1 MKTATTP
8 PHRLTLIALT
18 GLSVLTLNMILPAL
32 SNIARDLDADYAL
45 VSVAVAGYLAVSA
58 GVVLIAGP
66 LSDRIGRRPVVL
78 GATALF
84 IAASIACSLAENVW
98 AFLVFRMLQAVMVAC
113 GTVSMAV
120 VRDTSSPRES
130 ARILAYIAMAMALAP
145 MIGPVIG
152 GIIDTAFGWRAV
164 FWFYA
169 VAGLGIFALAWI
181 DLGETLDATKSP
193 KTGSLQNISGLLGER
208 RFWAFAICSA
218 FSVGAFFTFLTGVP
232 LVAETAFGVT
242 SAETGFFI
250 GSITVGFMFGSFLS
264 GRIGPR
270 YHLTTM
276 MLAGRLCAFTGLL
289 VGFTALTIGWVS
301 PYVFFGSTVF
311 VGIGNGLTLPNSN
324 AGVMSVREGVS
335 GTAAGLQSAL
345 MSAVGAVLT
354 MLAGIMIARWA
365 EPQALIGLMLVI
377 ASVALAAAFWARR
390 LETAHDAAENPA

>member
-1 MKTATTP
+1 MKTATSP
-8 PHRLTLIALT
+8 PHRATLIALT

-32 SNIARDLDADYAL
+32 SNIARDLQADYAL
-45 VSVAVAGYLAVSA
+45 VSVAVAGYLALSA

-84 IAASIACSLAENVW
+84 VASSIACSLADHVW
-98 AFLVFRMLQAVMVAC
+98 MFLLFRMLQAVMVAC
-113 GTVSMAV
+113 GTVAMAV
-120 VRDTSSPRES
+120 VRDTSSPKES

-145 MIGPVIG
+145 MLGPVIG

-169 VAGLGIFALAWI
+169 VAGVGIFALSWF
-181 DLGETLDATKSP
+181 DLGETLDKS
-193 KTGSLQNISGLLGER
+193 KAQTSSSLQKVTTLISER

-264 GRIGPR
+264 GRIGLR

-276 MLAGRLCAFTGLL
+276 MLAGRITAFSGLL
-289 VGFTALTIGWVS
+289 FGFTALTLGWVS

-311 VGIGNGLTLPNSN
+311 VGIGNGLTLPNAN
-324 AGVMSVREGVS
+324 AGVMSVRDGVS

-365 EPQALIGLMLVI
+365 EPQVLIGLMLII
-377 ASVALAAAFWARR
+377 ASVALAAAIWSRR
-390 LETAHDAAENPA
+390 LETAHDAAEKPA

>member
-8 PHRLTLIALT
+8 PHRVTLILMT

-32 SNIARDLDADYAL
+32 NNIARDLQADYAL

-58 GVVLIAGP
+58 GVFLIAGP

-78 GATALF
+78 GAIAIF
-84 IAASIACSLAENVW
+84 IASSVACSLVENVW
-98 AFLVFRMLQAVMVAC
+98 AFLAFRMVQAAMVAC

-130 ARILAYIAMAMALAP
+130 ASILAYIGMAMALAP
-145 MIGPVIG
+145 MLGPVLG

-169 VAGLGIFALAWI
+169 VSGVALFALVWV
-181 DLGETLDATKSP
+181 DQGETLDRAKSP
-193 KTGSLQNISGLLGER
+193 PTGSLRNIAILLSEQ

-232 LVAETAFGVT
+232 LVAERAFGVT

-250 GSITVGFMFGSFLS
+250 GSITLGFMFGSFLS

-276 MLAGRLCAFTGLL
+276 MLVGRITAVSGLF
-289 VGFTALTIGWVS
+289 VGFTALSLGWVS
-301 PYVFFGSTVF
+301 PYIFFGGTIF
-311 VGIGNGLTLPNSN
+311 VGIGNGITLPNTN
-324 AGVMSVREGVS
+324 AGVMSVRDGMS
-335 GTAAGLQSAL
+335 GTAAGLQSAF
-345 MSAVGAVLT
+345 MSIVGAILT
-354 MLAGIMIARWA
+354 MIAGVVISRWA
-365 EPQALIGLMLVI
+365 EPQVLIGLMLIIVSI
-377 ASVALAAAFWARR
+377 ALASAFWSRR
-390 LETAHDAAENPA
+390 LETAQDAAENPA

>member
-8 PHRLTLIALT
+8 PHRATLIALT

-32 SNIARDLDADYAL
+32 SNIARDLGADYAL

-66 LSDRIGRRPVVL
+66 VSDRIGRRPVVL

-84 IAASIACSLAENVW
+84 IASSIACSLADNVW
-98 AFLVFRMLQAVMVAC
+98 TFLAFRMLQAVMVAC

-145 MIGPVIG
+145 MLGPVLG

-169 VAGLGIFALAWI
+169 VAGVGIFALVWV
-181 DLGETLDATKSP
+181 DLGETLDVTKSP

-232 LVAETAFGVT
+232 LVAELAFGVT

-276 MLAGRLCAFTGLL
+276 MLVGRITAFTGLL
-289 VGFTALTIGWVS
+289 AGFTALSLGWLS

-324 AGVMSVREGVS
+324 AGVMSVRDGVS

-354 MLAGIMIARWA
+354 MMAGITIARWA
-365 EPQALIGLMLVI
+365 EPQVLIGLMLVI
-377 ASVALAAAFWARR
+377 ASIALAAAFWARH

>member
-8 PHRLTLIALT
+8 PHRATLIALT

-32 SNIARDLDADYAL
+32 SNIARDLNADYAL

-78 GATALF
+78 GATLLF
-84 IAASIACSLAENVW
+84 IASSIACSLVDNVW
-98 AFLVFRMLQAVMVAC
+98 AFLAFRMVQAGMVAC
-113 GTVSMAV
+113 GTVAMAV

-145 MIGPVIG
+145 MLGPVIG

-169 VAGLGIFALAWI
+169 VAGIGLFALAWV
-181 DLGETLDATKSP
+181 DLGETLDRANSP
-193 KTGSLQNISGLLGER
+193 PTGSLQNIRALLGER

-276 MLAGRLCAFTGLL
+276 ILAGRIIAFSGLF
-289 VGFTALTIGWVS
+289 VGFAALSLGWVS

-324 AGVMSVREGVS
+324 AGVMSVRDGVS

-354 MLAGIMIARWA
+354 MLAGVMIARWA
-365 EPQALIGLMLVI
+365 EPQALIGLMLII
-377 ASVALAAAFWARR
+377 AAVALAAAIWARR
-390 LETAHDAAENPA
+390 LETAHDAVEKPA

>member
-1 MKTATTP
+1 MKPATTP

-32 SNIARDLDADYAL
+32 SNIARDLGADYAL

-58 GVVLIAGP
+58 GGGRIAGA
-66 LSDRIGRRPVVL
+66 LSDRIGRRPVIL
-78 GATALF
+78 GATLLF
-84 IAASIACSLAENVW
+84 IASSVACSLVENVW

-113 GTVSMAV
+113 ATVAMAI

-145 MIGPVIG
+145 MLGPVIG

-169 VAGLGIFALAWI
+169 LAGVCIALLVWV
-181 DLGETLDATKSP
+181 DLGETLDPSTSP
-193 KTGSLQNISGLLGER
+193 TAGGIEKMAILLSER
-208 RFWAFAICSA
+208 RFWAFSICSA

-232 LVAETAFGVT
+232 LVAESAFGVT

-270 YHLTTM
+270 YHLTTV
-276 MLAGRLCAFTGLL
+276 MLAGRITAFTGLL
-289 VGFTALTIGWVS
+289 AGFTALTLGWVS

-324 AGVMSVREGVS
+324 AGVMSVRDGMS
-335 GTAAGLQSAL
+335 GTAAGLQSAF
-345 MSAVGAVLT
+345 MSTAGAVLT
-354 MLAGIMIARWA
+354 MLAGVTIARWA
-365 EPQALIGLMLVI
+365 EPQVLVGLMLAI
-377 ASVALAAAFWARR
+377 ASVALLAAIWSRQ
-390 LETAHDAAENPA
+390 LETAYDAAENPT